1 MSGKCPGNVREM
13 SGKCLGEISP
23 KYLAFPRKILGS
35 HPAFS
40 SFSAKMSGRVAG
52 NTPKIASKIVGA
64 QHKSETNVREMSGK
78 CLAEILHQ
86 KPSILW
92 AGSKNLGFQDRRRV
106 YVAAGKH
113 QGPRF
118 LKKLFMYPLGFMIS

>member
-1 MSGKCPGNVREM
+1 
-13 SGKCLGEISP
+13 
-23 KYLAFPRKILGS
+23 
-35 HPAFS
+35 
-40 SFSAKMSGRVAG
+40 MSGRVAG

-92 AGSKNLGFQDRRRV
+92 AGSKNLGFQDRRRKEKIRKTQDKSETNV
-106 YVAAGKH
+106 REMSGKCPGNVWAKSP
-113 QGPRF
+113 QNT
-118 LKKLFMYPLGFMIS
+118 